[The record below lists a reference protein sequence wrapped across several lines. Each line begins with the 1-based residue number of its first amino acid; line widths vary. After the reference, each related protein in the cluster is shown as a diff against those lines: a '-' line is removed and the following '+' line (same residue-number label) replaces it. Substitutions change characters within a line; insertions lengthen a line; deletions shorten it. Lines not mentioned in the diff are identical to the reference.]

1 MACDLPAGRKVCGFM
16 GPSSRLGC
24 SRCLKKFEGAV
35 GSMNYSGFDIP
46 SWPARSVQK
55 HRSAATNLNSCN
67 TKQKKNELESS
78 SGCRYTCLLELP
90 YFDPSR
96 MLIVDPMHNL
106 FLGSGKKMLK
116 IWFENDIIN

>member
-1 MACDLPAGRKVCGFM
+1 MNLQKDANSFLKPLVKELRDLWKGVEMDVDNNGNRESIKVKGALMCVACDLPAGRKVCGFM

-55 HRSAATNLNSCN
+55 H
-67 TKQKKNELESS
+67 
-78 SGCRYTCLLELP
+78 
-90 YFDPSR
+90 
-96 MLIVDPMHNL
+96 
-106 FLGSGKKMLK
+106 
-116 IWFENDIIN
+116 